1 MTSNSFLYWHV
12 NILLGIIDTRPL
24 DQRTNYI
31 SFASLTNNV
40 TSNFN
45 IVTVNDTPKENVSN
59 GDSNKNSNTYQLKN
73 NQINNNFSNFNSLG
87 QQRLS
92 GDIPV
97 AAANTSTNSLPSS
110 STTSG
115 SQPLPNIESNFE
127 ASCQPNLQ
135 LYENV
140 KIKSGKGV
148 LSLNTL
154 NNNSSS
160 HGNVPYENI
169 NLEYINRLMNEG
181 YSRENV
187 VAALGISRNNFEMAC
202 DILHEFVSTNN
213 QVAPG
218 KVCMND
224 RWVPWWNFM
233 IEFKSC
239 PIF

>member
-1 MTSNSFLYWHV
+1 M
-12 NILLGIIDTRPL
+12 
-24 DQRTNYI
+24 
-31 SFASLTNNV
+31 

-45 IVTVNDTPKENVSN
+45 IVTVNDTSKENISN

-73 NQINNNFSNFNSLG
+73 NHINNNFSNFNSLG

-92 GDIPV
+92 GDISV

-110 STTSG
+110 STTLQTSG
-115 SQPLPNIESNFE
+115 SQPLPNNESNFE

-140 KIKSGKGV
+140 KMKSGKGL

-224 RWVPWWNFM
+224 R
-233 IEFKSC
+233 
-239 PIF
+239 